1 MSATSVQDDAR
12 LHRFS
17 REGSLDKIRDYIDSV
32 APETLEDRLNNR
44 RGVFGYTP
52 LHEAVNGGHADALE
66 VLLKKGGDINARAN
80 TGYTPL
86 HLAASA
92 GSIECVQV
100 LLRYNADIAA
110 KDDYGKTSRQT
121 AALSSKK
128 QIVRLLIS
136 EGTQSNKLYIYAV
149 C

>member
-1 MSATSVQDDAR
+1 MAGTR
-12 LHRFS
+12 THWKY
-17 REGSLDKIRDYIDSV
+17 SLQ
-32 APETLEDRLNNR
+32 
-44 RGVFGYTP
+44 
-52 LHEAVNGGHADALE
+52 
-66 VLLKKGGDINARAN
+66 KGGDINARAN

-128 QIVRLLIS
+128 EIVRLLIS
-136 EGTQSNKLYIYAV
+136 EGEKNPHKNYFSI
-149 C
+149 